1 MVTPI
6 DQLNMG
12 LLPMQTTRP
21 RGFDSMGASLLGVNV
36 DPVNVSSQLAAA
48 AQPTALGR
56 VRGALG
62 QTLSNPNILRGI
74 AAGLLTGPQR
84 TPVSF
89 GQSLLGGLQA
99 GQQLQQAEEDRQRML
114 EAEALDKRYR
124 QAQIANLLDT
134 SIDPVK
140 QAELDIKRSEE
151 ARKQA
156 KFEAE
161 QLKVI
166 GEKKELEEKEKSALV
181 TGQLATGNVLE
192 AISKANAII
201 EESPMLATGLG
212 GQIFEQ
218 VGGTEARNL
227 QAFLDTVKSNLGFDA
242 LKKMR
247 FESPTGGALGQVSDT
262 ENKLLQSTV
271 ASLDLT
277 QDAETLRSNLEKVK
291 RHYGA
296 VAYGVI
302 DEDGNVRSVETAED
316 VQKVFSGEYKV
327 AYPEMFNDLA
337 STVITKQQ
345 IKKRR
350 NQ

>member
-1 MVTPI
+1 M
-6 DQLNMG
+6 
-12 LLPMQTTRP
+12 
-21 RGFDSMGASLLGVNV
+21 
-36 DPVNVSSQLAAA
+36 
-48 AQPTALGR
+48 
-56 VRGALG
+56 
-62 QTLSNPNILRGI
+62 
-74 AAGLLTGPQR
+74 
-84 TPVSF
+84 
-89 GQSLLGGLQA
+89 
-99 GQQLQQAEEDRQRML
+99 
-114 EAEALDKRYR
+114 
-124 QAQIANLLDT
+124 
-134 SIDPVK
+134 
-140 QAELDIKRSEE
+140 
-151 ARKQA
+151 
-156 KFEAE
+156 
-161 QLKVI
+161 KVI
-166 GEKKELEEKEKSALV
+166 DEKKELEEKEKSSLV